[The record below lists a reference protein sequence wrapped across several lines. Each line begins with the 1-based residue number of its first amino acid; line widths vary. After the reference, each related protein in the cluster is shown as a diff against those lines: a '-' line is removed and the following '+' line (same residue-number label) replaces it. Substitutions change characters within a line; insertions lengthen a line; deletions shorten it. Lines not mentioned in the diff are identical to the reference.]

1 MKRPFQIFAL
11 LTILTLS
18 AGLTIGLTFAPC
30 YASLCSESYLPYE
43 TRLHIITFYSM
54 LASIGCLLFVR
65 ATSKKAREAS
75 QFYLIQH
82 EVPILGKR
90 FSLGGV
96 ALSLWLVGL
105 TLATTGFWAGP
116 LQQYWAMRTDPLDWA
131 TAKIRLTV
139 TGIIGHHAD
148 LLLGLIIVPVSRNS
162 LLGQAFE
169 LHQSTLLY
177 AHKLIAY
184 LLFVATF
191 AHGAAYYV
199 SDETSISEVFA
210 TDIYP

>member
-1 MKRPFQIFAL
+1 MKRPYQIFAL
-11 LTILTLS
+11 LVTLIVS
-18 AGLTIGLTFAPC
+18 TGLSLGLTYAPC

-43 TRLHIITFYSM
+43 TRIHVITFYSM
-54 LASIGCLLFVR
+54 LASTGCLLFLR
-65 ATSKKAREAS
+65 ATSSKARQVS
-75 QFYLIQH
+75 QFYLVQH
-82 EVPILGKR
+82 EVPVLRKR
-90 FSLGGV
+90 VSLGGA
-96 ALSLWLVGL
+96 ALSIWLVGL
-105 TLATTGFWAGP
+105 ILSTTGFWAQP
-116 LQQYWAMRTDPLDWA
+116 LLEYWAIRTVPLDWA
-131 TAKIRLTV
+131 TAMIRLAV

-148 LLLGLIIVPVSRNS
+148 LLLGLVIIPVSRNS

-199 SDETSISEVFA
+199 SYWVSLVRNVVC
-210 TDIYP
+210 

>member
-11 LTILTLS
+11 LTILIVS
-18 AGLTIGLTFAPC
+18 AGLTIGLT

-54 LASIGCLLFVR
+54 LASTGCLLFLR
-65 ATSKKAREAS
+65 ATSTKAREAS
-75 QFYLIQH
+75 QLYFSQH
-82 EVPILGKR
+82 EVPVLGKR
-90 FSLGGV
+90 VSLGGV
-96 ALSLWLVGL
+96 ALSVWLVGL
-105 TLATTGFWAGP
+105 ILATTGFWAGP
-116 LQQYWAMRTDPLDWA
+116 LLQYWALRTEPLDWA
-131 TAKIRLTV
+131 TAKIRLAV

-148 LLLGLIIVPVSRNS
+148 LLLGLVIVPVSRNS

-184 LLFVATF
+184 LLFVAAF

-199 SDETSISEVFA
+199 SDETSISGLS
-210 TDIYP
+210 TCH